1 MLSAVIFFIA
11 GGAANNVCKGESEHM
26 RHKGMFGIVPYD
38 HRLSQ
43 QETDMG
49 RKDTD
54 EACKNIGPEG
64 AAKLPEAKIPADKF
78 DRQRKLAAAYS
89 AKNSVGYSEII
100 QQRNGDIFL
109 PCGDS
114 NLMAMPFKL
123 RYRIMKK
130 MNVSRM
136 RHFNKYS
143 HFDYIRQKTA

>member
-1 MLSAVIFFIA
+1 
-11 GGAANNVCKGESEHM
+11 M
-26 RHKGMFGIVPYD
+26 RYEGMFGIVPYD

-54 EACKNIGPEG
+54 EARKNIGPEG

-78 DRQRKLAAAYS
+78 DRQRKLAAAYP
-89 AKNSVGYSEII
+89 AKDSVGYSEII

-109 PCGDS
+109 PCGDG

-123 RYRIMKK
+123 RYRITKK
-130 MNVSRM
+130 MNVRRM
-136 RHFNKYS
+136 CYLNQDS
-143 HFDYIRQKTA
+143 HLTFPEGPPILINITRGTIPPDG